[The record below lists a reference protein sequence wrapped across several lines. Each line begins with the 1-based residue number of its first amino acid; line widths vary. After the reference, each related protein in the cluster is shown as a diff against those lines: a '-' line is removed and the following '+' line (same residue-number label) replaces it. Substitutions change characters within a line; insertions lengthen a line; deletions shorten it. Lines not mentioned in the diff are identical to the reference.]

1 MADPPAIENQ
11 LKRAPPGA
19 KETKF
24 MTISAALVKEL
35 RERTGA
41 GMMECK
47 KALVESGGDIE
58 AAIDAMRKAGQAT
71 AAKKSGRIA
80 AEGVVMIEI
89 TPDARRGVLVEI
101 NCETDFVAKDANF
114 QAFAKAVAT
123 TALDGAMTDV
133 ATLAEAP
140 LVTDPATT
148 VEMARQALIA
158 KIGENI
164 QVRRLVRLAPTAGQL
179 YSYRH
184 GLRIGVVVE
193 MSGGDEGLGR
203 DLAMHVAASRP
214 LCVNADEVPAE
225 TMAKEREIFKAQAL
239 DSGKPE
245 AIVDKIID
253 GRVRKFLEEVTLLGQ
268 PFVKDPDMSVAK
280 LLDGAGAKVHGFVR
294 IEVGEGIEKKT
305 ENFAE
310 EVMAQVR
317 GG

>member
-1 MADPPAIENQ
+1 
-11 LKRAPPGA
+11 
-19 KETKF
+19 